1 MTPKTQFLRPLLLAL
16 FVGALATAS
25 LGQDKPTARKF
36 DEFGD
41 IVISDKKARMDNF
54 VVQLQQ
60 EPTMKG
66 YIIVYHS
73 RRDKPGLSVRLL
85 DQMRRYL
92 LYNRGLTSDRIVTI
106 DGGPATNL
114 VQEFWIV
121 PPGTTPEIR
130 SDAYTTVVEDRTV
143 AREYDEYYFDLND
156 SYLTD
161 GEIIGDSLPG
171 YAAAVHREPDSLA
184 YVIAYPQCE
193 VVQRRNGRR
202 TICDPNGSA
211 ARMLKG
217 VRLELTKTHN
227 VPAARLRMVN
237 GGYRR
242 QRAVELWIVPRGEHA
257 PIATPNAYPPR
268 RSARRN
274 NSHSLG
280 PELNSV
286 VPPQTPIASS
296 TRELPRKFDEF
307 GDILLTDLKARW
319 DNLLVELNREPE
331 SVGYVVFYRSRRDG
345 PGVTARQL
353 SVARSYM
360 VRVRGFSDDR
370 LVTLDGGTA
379 ANLVQ
384 EFWIGPRG
392 AEPPRRA
399 DAFPQMPIDFTV
411 TSKFDDSYY
420 NGADD
425 EDGQIGD
432 SLPAFAKVLEQNPTV
447 GGYIIVYPHYY
458 AEREEIRGY
467 DVRSVSRDS
476 ASLVRWIMNDIR
488 KRMTREFGIPR
499 ARLRIING
507 GHRKVRSVELWLV
520 PKGERPP
527 LATPNAF
534 PPRRRRK

>member
-1 MTPKTQFLRPLLLAL
+1 MFRNAPLLL
-16 FVGALATAS
+16 LATLIGLIGYAPANYPQDLPAS
-25 LGQDKPTARKF
+25 ATARKF

-60 EPTMKG
+60 EPEAKG

-73 RRDKPGLSVRLL
+73 RRDRPGLSVRLL

-143 AREYDEYYFDLND
+143 ARVYDEYFFDLD
-156 SYLTD
+156 DRYLTD
-161 GEIIGDSLPG
+161 GDLMGDSIPG
-171 YAAAVHREPDSLA
+171 FAAALHREPESLA
-184 YVIAYPQCE
+184 YVIAYPQCRRE
-193 VVQRRNGRR
+193 GRRNV
-202 TICDPNGSA
+202 CDPRGSA

-217 VRLELTKTHN
+217 IRLELTKTHN
-227 VPAARLRMVN
+227 VPATRLRLVN

-242 QRAVELWIVPRGEHA
+242 QRAVELWIVPRGEHP

-268 RSARRN
+268 RQARRN
-274 NSHSLG
+274 TNHSVG
-280 PELNSV
+280 STVTAVIPA
-286 VPPQTPIASS
+286 PAPIPQSIQDA
-296 TRELPRKFDEF
+296 PRKFDEF
-307 GDILLTDLKARW
+307 GDILITDLKSRW
-319 DNLLVELNREPE
+319 DNFLVELQREPMN
-331 SVGYVVFYRSRRDG
+331 VGYIVFYRSRRDG
-345 PGVTARQL
+345 PGMTARQL

-360 VRVRGFSDDR
+360 VRVRGFDDDR
-370 LVTLDGGTA
+370 LVTIDGGTA

-384 EFWIGPRG
+384 EFWIAPRG

-399 DAFPQMPIDFTV
+399 DAFPRTPDDFSV
-411 TSKFDDSYY
+411 TTKFDDTYY
-420 NGADD
+420 NNPYDD
-425 EDGQIGD
+425 DAQIGD
-432 SLPAFAKVLEQNPTV
+432 SLPAFAKILKQNPMV
-447 GGYIIVYPHYY
+447 GGHVIVYPHYY
-458 AEREEIRGY
+458 TEREEIRGY
-467 DVRSVSRDS
+467 SVRSVSRDS
-476 ASLVRWIMNDIR
+476 ASMIRSIMNDIR
-488 KRMTREFGIPR
+488 KRMTHEFGIPR

-527 LATPNAF
+527 VATPNAF